1 MNRFPATLAAS
12 LLAVLLAACEAQ
24 QPEDVPPPPPSPAEP
39 QGVPPGENPPAGE
52 GAPATDPPAAPA
64 HPATVPAEPATAP
77 PAPTQPAPQ
86 APPPTEPSPAPTPT
100 AARLPAVE
108 SMSLAKPPAKLGVAV
123 DLRYQF
129 DSAVVENQPVTLH
142 LAAIPRVAGT
152 NFNVSV
158 KKVEGLEVTNGSLA
172 LQKVDAAGIYRQ
184 ELSVIRRASAPAS
197 IRVLVTMDVP
207 EGAGFSFFSIPLE
220 GGTSP
225 QKSDS
230 VKQR

>member
-1 MNRFPATLAAS
+1 MNRIPATLAA
-12 LLAVLLAACEAQ
+12 ALLAAMLASCEAQ
-24 QPEDVPPPPPSPAEP
+24 KPEDVPPPPPSPAEP
-39 QGVPPGENPPAGE
+39 AGVPPGEYPPAGE
-52 GAPATDPPAAPA
+52 GAPATDPATAPEHPASAPA
-64 HPATVPAEPATAP
+64 DPATAP
-77 PAPTQPAPQ
+77 PAPTQPAPT
-86 APPPTEPSPAPTPT
+86 APPPSEPSPAPTPT
-100 AARLPAVE
+100 ASRLPAVE

-129 DSAVVENQPVTLH
+129 GSAVVDDRPVTLH
-142 LAAIPRVAGT
+142 LAVIPRVAGT
-152 NFNVSV
+152 NFKVSV
-158 KKVEGLEVTNGSLA
+158 KKVEGLEVSNGSLA

-184 ELSVIRRASAPAS
+184 ELSVIRRASAPAG

-207 EGAGFSFFSIPLE
+207 EGAGFGFFTIPLE